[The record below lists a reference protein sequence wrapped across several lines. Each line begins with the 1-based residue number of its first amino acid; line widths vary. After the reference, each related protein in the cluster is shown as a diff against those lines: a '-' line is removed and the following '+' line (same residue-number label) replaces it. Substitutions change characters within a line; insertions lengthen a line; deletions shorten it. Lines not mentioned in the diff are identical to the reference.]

1 MTSPSTPSATGSALE
16 GALRATPIID
26 SDHPAVQELA
36 RATTAGATDVRDQ
49 AVRLYYAI
57 RDGYRYDP
65 YRIELSPHGMRAST
79 VLANGYGWCVP
90 KAVLLTAAC
99 RAVGIPARLG
109 LADVR
114 NHMSTARL
122 REEMGTDIFYRHGYT
137 AIYLDGRWVK
147 ATPAFNVELCR
158 KMRLHPL
165 EFDGREDSV
174 YHPFDLDGH
183 RHMEYIALQGEHD
196 DLPLKDIIDTFR
208 QHYPRMDSLQNAS
221 WDDDVAAEA

>member
-1 MTSPSTPSATGSALE
+1 M
-16 GALRATPIID
+16 RATPIID
-26 SDHPAVQELA
+26 SDHPAVVELA
-36 RATTAGATDVRDQ
+36 QSVASAVADPREK

-65 YRIELSPHGMRAST
+65 YKIDLTPKGMSASM
-79 VLANGYGWCVP
+79 VLANGHGWCVP

-99 RAVGIPARLG
+99 RAVGIPARVG
-109 LADVR
+109 LADVK

-122 REEMGTDIFYRHGYT
+122 REQMGTDIFYRHGYS
-137 AIYLDGRWVK
+137 AIHLDGKWVK
-147 ATPAFNVELCR
+147 ATPAFNVELCQ

-174 YHPFDLDGH
+174 YHPFDMDGH

-196 DLPLKDIIDTFR
+196 ELPLKDIIEVFR
-208 QHYPRMDSLQNAS
+208 QHYPKMHSLETAS

>member
-1 MTSPSTPSATGSALE
+1 MQAPSDTDSLA

-26 SDHPAVQELA
+26 SDHPAVVALVQTVVADLTDA
-36 RATTAGATDVRDQ
+36 RDK

-65 YRIELSPHGMRAST
+65 YKIALTPQGMCASQ
-79 VLANGYGWCVP
+79 VLANGHGWCVP

-99 RAVGIPARLG
+99 RAAGIPARIG

-114 NHMSTARL
+114 NHLSTARL
-122 REEMGTDIFYRHGYT
+122 REQMGTDIFYRHGYS
-137 AIYLDGRWVK
+137 AIWLDGRWVK
-147 ATPAFNVELCR
+147 ATPAFNVELCQ

-174 YHPFDLDGH
+174 YHPFDLDGQ

-196 DLPLKDIIDTFR
+196 ELPLQDIIRVFR
-208 QHYPRMDSLQNAS
+208 QHYPRIHALDQAS

>member
-1 MTSPSTPSATGSALE
+1 MQAPSDTDSLA
-16 GALRATPIID
+16 GALRPTPIID
-26 SDHPAVQELA
+26 SDHPAVVALA
-36 RATTAGATDVRDQ
+36 RSVTASLTDPLAQ

-65 YRIELSPHGMRAST
+65 YKIELTPRGMSASQ
-79 VLANGYGWCVP
+79 VLANGHGWCVP

-99 RAVGIPARLG
+99 RAVGIPARIG

-122 REEMGTDIFYRHGYT
+122 REQMGTDIFYRHGYS
-137 AIYLDGRWVK
+137 ALWLGGRWVK
-147 ATPAFNVELCR
+147 ATPAFNVELCQ

-174 YHPFDLDGH
+174 YHPFDMDGH

-196 DLPLKDIIDTFR
+196 ELPLKDIIDVFR
-208 QHYPRMDSLQNAS
+208 QHYPRMHQLDQAS
-221 WDDDVAAEA
+221 WDADVAAEN